1 LEVNVPQQIIGQAL
15 GIIGT
20 ILTFVSYQVKTKRP
34 LLIIQS
40 SATLCICISYLL
52 LGATSGF
59 ALNIVCLTRN
69 AIFYMQKERTRIAYV
84 SAGILA
90 LVMIAVGF
98 FSWEGW
104 YSLLLIAALAANT
117 VFISLGDNQL
127 LRKSILVTSTMV
139 LIYNIFVFSIGG
151 ITNEAVAIVSSIVGI
166 IRFRKSKKARNAQR
180 DI

>member
-1 LEVNVPQQIIGQAL
+1 MPQQIIGQAL

-20 ILTFVSYQVKTKRP
+20 ILTFVSYQAKTKRS

-52 LGATSGF
+52 LGATAGF
-59 ALNIVCLTRN
+59 ALTVVSLVRN
-69 AIFYMQKERTRIAYV
+69 AIFYMQKEKTRAAYV

-90 LVMIAVGF
+90 LVMTVVGF

-104 YSLLLIAALAANT
+104 YSLILIVALAANT
-117 VFISLGDNQL
+117 IFISLGDNQL

-139 LIYNIFVFSIGG
+139 LIYNVFVFSIGG

-166 IRFRKSKKARNAQR
+166 IRFRKTKKARKVQGE
-180 DI
+180 I

>member
-1 LEVNVPQQIIGQAL
+1 MPQQIIGQAL

-20 ILTFVSYQVKTKRP
+20 ILTFVSYQARTKRS

-52 LGATSGF
+52 LGASSGF

-69 AIFYMQKERTRIAYV
+69 AIFYMQKERTRAAYV

-90 LVMIAVGF
+90 LVMTVVGSL
-98 FSWEGW
+98 SWEDW

-117 VFISLGDNQL
+117 IFISLGDNQL

-139 LIYNIFVFSIGG
+139 LIYNVFVFSIGG
-151 ITNEAVAIVSSIVGI
+151 ITNEAVAIISSIVGI
-166 IRFRKSKKARNAQR
+166 IRFRKTKSGISAQGE
-180 DI
+180 I

>member
-1 LEVNVPQQIIGQAL
+1 VPQQIIGQAL

-69 AIFYMQKERTRIAYV
+69 TIFYMQKERTRIAYV

-166 IRFRKSKKARNAQR
+166 IRFRKSKKARNAQG

>member
-1 LEVNVPQQIIGQAL
+1 MPQQIIGQAL

-20 ILTFVSYQVKTKRP
+20 ILTFVSYQARTKRS

-52 LGATSGF
+52 LGASSGF

-69 AIFYMQKERTRIAYV
+69 AIFYMQKERTRAAYV

-90 LVMIAVGF
+90 LVMTVVGSL
-98 FSWEGW
+98 SWEGW

-117 VFISLGDNQL
+117 IFISLGDNQL

-139 LIYNIFVFSIGG
+139 LIYNVFVFSIGG
-151 ITNEAVAIVSSIVGI
+151 ITNEAVAIISSIVGI
-166 IRFRKSKKARNAQR
+166 IRFRKTKSGISAQGE
-180 DI
+180 I